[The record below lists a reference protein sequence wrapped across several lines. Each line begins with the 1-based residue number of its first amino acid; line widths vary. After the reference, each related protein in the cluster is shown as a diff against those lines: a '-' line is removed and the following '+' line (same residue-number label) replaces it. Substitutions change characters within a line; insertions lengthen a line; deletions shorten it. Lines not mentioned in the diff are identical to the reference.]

1 MDEAWHSK
9 LSINTKHENLNY
21 LFGINAVLCLLI
33 PAQEGWKEGR
43 ERAGQKGSLFRR
55 ASCNMVPAFHSHSLV
70 TFFFRS
76 LFIFV
81 LFTAFFQHFS
91 AYRWVMRHE
100 GEVLSVGPHRN
111 LVSRRV
117 SLALG

>member
-1 MDEAWHSK
+1 M
-9 LSINTKHENLNY
+9 
-21 LFGINAVLCLLI
+21 NAVLCLLI

-43 ERAGQKGSLFRR
+43 ERAGQKGSLFRG
-55 ASCNMVPAFHSHSLV
+55 ASCNVAPAFHSHSLV

-81 LFTAFFQHFS
+81 LSTAFFQHFS

-100 GEVLSVGPHRN
+100 EGEVLSVGPRRN